1 MAVKYHKLSNEPER
15 VTVADRGLFKKT
27 AIATTALV
35 VAGVIASLSNTAP
48 ANSKPIPPQA
58 ANFSVQQQSG
68 SIADLIENVKP
79 AVVNISVT
87 GRAAGQINYRSNQPG
102 FPPGSQFD
110 DFFRHHFGRGPG
122 SGYPAP
128 EVKAA
133 GSGFVISADGLVVTN
148 NHVVRNA
155 EKVSI
160 KLDNGK
166 QYSAKILGTDPKTDL
181 ALLQIKSSDSFAY
194 VSFGESDKARVG
206 DQIVAIG
213 NPFGLG
219 NTATTGIISARGRD
233 IHSGPFDD
241 FIQID
246 APINQGNSGGPLF
259 DLNGKVVGINTAIY
273 SPNGGNV
280 GIGFAIPSTQAKSI
294 VDQLRSS
301 GHVDRGWLGVQ
312 IQPLTSELAES
323 VDLSKAEGALIV
335 SVVPNSP
342 AQRAGLKVGDVITT
356 FNGKTIVKPKDLS
369 RVVATAT
376 PNEKYS
382 LDIWRKGKQR
392 HLTVVTDESPQS
404 QQQAS
409 IAPNQADAKSGK
421 LGLALLPLN
430 PQTRQEFNLGNT
442 VEHGAV
448 IADVANGSPAHQTG
462 LIAGDVIVRV
472 GDTEISSPEEVVEAV
487 TQSNTDTI
495 DKILL
500 LVTRGN
506 SSRFVTLKV
515 A

>member
-1 MAVKYHKLSNEPER
+1 M
-15 VTVADRGLFKKT
+15 
-27 AIATTALV
+27 
-35 VAGVIASLSNTAP
+35 
-48 ANSKPIPPQA
+48 
-58 ANFSVQQQSG
+58 
-68 SIADLIENVKP
+68 
-79 AVVNISVT
+79 
-87 GRAAGQINYRSNQPG
+87 
-102 FPPGSQFD
+102 
-110 DFFRHHFGRGPG
+110 
-122 SGYPAP
+122 
-128 EVKAA
+128 
-133 GSGFVISADGLVVTN
+133 
-148 NHVVRNA
+148 RNA

-166 QYSAKILGTDPKTDL
+166 QYSAKVLGTDPKTDL
-181 ALLQIKSSDSFAY
+181 ALLKIKSSDSFAY
-194 VSFGESDKARVG
+194 VSFGESNKARVG
-206 DQIVAIG
+206 DQIIAIG

-280 GIGFAIPSTQAKSI
+280 GIGFAIPSAQAKSI
-294 VDQLRSS
+294 VDQLRNS

-312 IQPLTSELAES
+312 IQPLTDELAES
-323 VDLSKAEGALIV
+323 IDLSKAQGALIV
-335 SVVPNSP
+335 SVVPDSP
-342 AQRAGLKVGDVITT
+342 AQRAGLKVGDVITK
-356 FNGKTIVKPKDLS
+356 FNGKTIAKPKDLS

-382 LDIWRKGKQR
+382 LEIWRKGKQR
-392 HLTVVTDESPQS
+392 KLNVVTDESPQNH
-404 QQQAS
+404 QQAS
-409 IAPNQADAKSGK
+409 ITPKSADAERGK

-430 PQTRQEFNLGNT
+430 QQTRQEFNLDNS
-442 VEHGAV
+442 VQQGAV
-448 IADVANGSPAHQTG
+448 IADVASGSPAHQTG
-462 LIAGDVIVRV
+462 LIAGDIIVRV
-472 GDTEISSPEEVVEAV
+472 GDKDISSPEEVVEAV
-487 TQSNTDTI
+487 TQTNPGTG
-495 DKILL
+495 DKVLL

>member
-27 AIATTALV
+27 ALATTALV
-35 VAGVIASLSNTAP
+35 VAGVIASLSNSAP
-48 ANSKPIPPQA
+48 VNSKPILPQA
-58 ANFSVQQQSG
+58 ANFSVQQQNG

-110 DFFRHHFGRGPG
+110 DFFRHHFGPG
-122 SGYPAP
+122 HGNGYPTP
-128 EVKAA
+128 EFKAA
-133 GSGFVISADGLVVTN
+133 GSGFVISVDGLVVTN

-155 EKVSI
+155 KKVSI

-233 IHSGPFDD
+233 IQSGPFDD

-259 DLNGKVVGINTAIY
+259 DLNGKVVGIKH
-273 SPNGGNV
+273 G
-280 GIGFAIPSTQAKSI
+280 
-294 VDQLRSS
+294 DL
-301 GHVDRGWLGVQ
+301 
-312 IQPLTSELAES
+312 LT
-323 VDLSKAEGALIV
+323 K
-335 SVVPNSP
+335 
-342 AQRAGLKVGDVITT
+342 
-356 FNGKTIVKPKDLS
+356 
-369 RVVATAT
+369 
-376 PNEKYS
+376 
-382 LDIWRKGKQR
+382 WW
-392 HLTVVTDESPQS
+392 
-404 QQQAS
+404 
-409 IAPNQADAKSGK
+409 
-421 LGLALLPLN
+421 
-430 PQTRQEFNLGNT
+430 
-442 VEHGAV
+442 
-448 IADVANGSPAHQTG
+448 
-462 LIAGDVIVRV
+462 
-472 GDTEISSPEEVVEAV
+472 
-487 TQSNTDTI
+487 
-495 DKILL
+495 
-500 LVTRGN
+500 
-506 SSRFVTLKV
+506 
-515 A
+515 